1 MKYKIINSLIEKA
14 EEFYSAHEREP
25 HDVEELLQWLTERST
40 TMSHSLHIA
49 DAMYTEAN
57 TAVLAA
63 AHKPNRQSGTQ
74 PLDSTQGGLSNDT
87 IESAI
92 ARHVSLLYRYAK
104 HYIKKVLE
112 NSPLTSVDD
121 FSYLAP
127 LCFQSHL
134 TKSELIA
141 INIHEKT
148 TGTEIIKRLIQRELI
163 EEMPNPADGRS
174 KILQITEKGRYVF
187 FSIVQP
193 MLTASEIIGGN
204 LTMPEKETL
213 LLLLAKLHRFH
224 EPLFRDHREIPLDEL
239 NALVRDSASR
249 QEE

>member
-1 MKYKIINSLIEKA
+1 MKYKIISSLIEKA
-14 EEFYSAHEREP
+14 EEFYSAHAREP
-25 HDVEELLQWLTERST
+25 HDAEELLRWLAERSVVL
-40 TMSHSLHIA
+40 SHSTRIA
-49 DAMYTEAN
+49 DVMYTEAS
-57 TAVLAA
+57 TSAS
-63 AHKPNRQSGTQ
+63 QSAPRADVEFSGAPQ
-74 PLDSTQGGLSNDT
+74 DDLSHDT
-87 IESAI
+87 IDSAI